1 MPSNLWLTLC
11 ILSVAALGAK
21 TLSTIDDDSCY
32 SFAGGS
38 VYPAEA
44 PKGDH
49 TLQTTKA
56 VSKLELLKIT
66 L

>member
-1 MPSNLWLTLC
+1 MLNKRFT
-11 ILSVAALGAK
+11 ILLVALVAIGSQALA
-21 TLSTIDDDSCY
+21 TVDEADSCY

-56 VSKLELLKIT
+56 VSEYIQICDI
-66 L
+66 

>member
-1 MPSNLWLTLC
+1 MRFLLLLVTLVV
-11 ILSVAALGAK
+11 IGAQALA
-21 TLSTIDDDSCY
+21 TVDDADSCY

-56 VSKLELLKIT
+56 VSKCKF
-66 L
+66 